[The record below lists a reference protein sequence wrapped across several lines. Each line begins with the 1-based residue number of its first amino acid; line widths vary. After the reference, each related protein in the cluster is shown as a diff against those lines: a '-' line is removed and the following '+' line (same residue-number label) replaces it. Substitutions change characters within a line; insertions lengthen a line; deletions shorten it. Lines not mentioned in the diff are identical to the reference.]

1 MDKLKV
7 ELTLDQLNVVFTALG
22 KLPLEQS
29 VDVFMVLRV
38 QAESQLAVAQPQA
51 EAPADG
57 ATE

>member
-1 MDKLKV
+1 MDKLKI

-38 QAESQLAVAQPQA
+38 QAESQLQNQIPA
-51 EAPADG
+51 EPSDG
-57 ATE
+57 AGE

>member
-1 MDKLKV
+1 MDKLKI

-38 QAESQLAVAQPQA
+38 QAESQLQNQTPA
-51 EAPADG
+51 EPSDG
-57 ATE
+57 AGE

>member
-1 MDKLKV
+1 MDKLKI

-38 QAESQLAVAQPQA
+38 QAEAQLQNHTPA
-51 EAPADG
+51 EPSDG
-57 ATE
+57 AGE

>member
-1 MDKLKV
+1 MDKLKI

-38 QAESQLAVAQPQA
+38 QAESQLQNQ
-51 EAPADG
+51 APAEPSDG
-57 ATE
+57 AGE